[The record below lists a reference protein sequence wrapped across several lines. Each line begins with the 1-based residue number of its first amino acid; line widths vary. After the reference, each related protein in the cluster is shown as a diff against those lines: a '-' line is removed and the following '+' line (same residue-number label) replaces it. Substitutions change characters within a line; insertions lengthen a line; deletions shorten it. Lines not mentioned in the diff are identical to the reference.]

1 MKRDQF
7 TITDI
12 SGEEGQARLDHYNQ
26 WLLDPKR
33 VPGTVYPGYPEEKK
47 ARTSRKVTS
56 VTVDAPTKKRY
67 NQRIVTK
74 ILKGNMMTKVTNL
87 SRATDIVKASANKAE
102 AIAKIVETLSVTK
115 SNAFV
120 YYTKAQKALGL
131 EKESKEKTG
140 EKSVKSEKTP
150 VKTKKTVSKVTEIS
164 PEKHKAKV
172 GEIDKVI
179 ASLKGVKATPFSG
192 LVTGV

>member
-1 MKRDQF
+1 MKRINY
-7 TITDI
+7 TIDDVT
-12 SGEEGQARLDHYNQ
+12 GEEGQKRLDHYNQ

-33 VPGTVYPGYPEEKK
+33 VSGTVYPGYPQEKK
-47 ARTSRKVTS
+47 ARTSRKVTAE
-56 VTVDAPTKKRY
+56 TVDKKTKRNY

-120 YYTKAQKALGL
+120 YYTKAFKILNPGDSAPV
-131 EKESKEKTG
+131 KTKVSA
-140 EKSVKSEKTP
+140 EKSEKTE

-164 PEKHKAKV
+164 PEKHKQKV

-179 ASLKGVKATPFSG
+179 ASLKGKPATPFSG
-192 LVTGV
+192 LTA